1 MASEAWA
8 SWMRSHGLRRE
19 AAEDHGV
26 RGADP
31 GAREHRDGDLGDH
44 RHVYGDAVALADP
57 VALER
62 RRETLDLAVKVPVG
76 QRARVAGLPFPDQR
90 GLGATR
96 PLHVAIETVVGDVEL
111 AADEPLGVRRLP
123 VERLLPRLEPGELL
137 RALLPEPHRVPRRL
151 AIDRLALHERPL
163 HERLRWAKLT
173 IFLEQRLDG
182 LVAFGGLGHIDLACV
197 G

>member
-26 RGADP
+26 RGPDP

-44 RHVYGDAVALADP
+44 RHIDGDAVALADA

-62 RRETLDLAVKVPVG
+62 RREALDLAVKIPVG
-76 QRARVAGLPFPDQR
+76 QCARVAGLPFPDQR
-90 GLGATR
+90 RLGAMR

-111 AADEPLGVRRLP
+111 AAHEPLGVWRLP

-137 RALLPEPHRVPRRL
+137 RALLPEPYGIPGRL
-151 AIDRLALHERPL
+151 AVERLALHERSL
-163 HERLRWAKLT
+163 HELLGRGKLAL
-173 IFLEQRLDG
+173 FLEQRLDR
-182 LVAFGGLGHIDLACV
+182 LVAFGGLGPFLLPWV